1 MAQKRTRLQ
10 NVSPLANVSLHTFFI
25 FVSLMVVIPFI
36 LLITVSL
43 SDDKSVMQEGFKFIP
58 SKWSFDAYKF
68 LFSNS
73 RMVLDAYKVTIGT
86 TVVGVILHL
95 LVASMYAFGI
105 SKKDMPMQKFFT
117 FFLFFTM
124 LFNGGMVAS
133 YIINTQ
139 FLGLKNT
146 YAALVLPL
154 IMNAWHILIL
164 RTFFTTSIP
173 SALEDACRIDGAGDI
188 RFFFHVVLPL
198 SKPVLATIALFQ
210 TLAHWNDWFLSLL
223 YITKDTMYTLQ
234 FVMLQTMRQM
244 EAMRRLLQVG
254 ANADILA
261 ILRNIPKETTRF
273 AMVIVA
279 IGPIILVYPYFQKYF
294 VKGVTVG
301 SIKG

>member
-1 MAQKRTRLQ
+1 MKKKQPTLHGI
-10 NVSPLANVSLHTFFI
+10 SPVANMSLHTFFV
-25 FVSLMVVIPFI
+25 FVSLMIIVPFI

-43 SDDKSVMQEGFKFIP
+43 SDDKSVMQEGFKFLP
-58 SKWSFDAYKF
+58 SKWSLNAYKF

-73 RMVLDAYKVTIGT
+73 RMVFDAYKVTIGT

-95 LVASMYAFGI
+95 LIASMYAFGI
-105 SKKDMPMQKFFT
+105 SNKSMPLQKFFT

-139 FLGLKNT
+139 FLRLKDT

-188 RFFFHVVLPL
+188 RYFFHVVLPL

-210 TLAHWNDWFLSLL
+210 TLTHWNDWFLSLL

-254 ANADILA
+254 ASADILA
-261 ILRNIPKETTRF
+261 VLRDIPKETTRF
-273 AMVIVA
+273 AMVLVA